1 MLTSARLIISG
12 GSSFWLYTAHAPFFL
27 IVCTRTSYIFFTRYY
42 FTLSWWRKYKSGTK
56 HTSSDLESLF
66 LFLPDFRIKE
76 KNHAHIH
83 TYGLQITKSSIFI

>member
-1 MLTSARLIISG
+1 MIAVS
-12 GSSFWLYTAHAPFFL
+12 YTHL
-27 IVCTRTSYIFFTRYY
+27 DV
-42 FTLSWWRKYKSGTK
+42 YKRQK

-66 LFLPDFRIKE
+66 LFLPDFRMKE